1 MATIKLFDN
10 SEEGTNVYYEFDPET
25 KPLGEGGM
33 GKVFKGTRIDLNTGI
48 TRPVAIKFIFD
59 GLAASVIERARRE
72 ANIKI
77 KHENLVEMMGF
88 LTTENVNPRTGERVF
103 HYHVVSELLDGV
115 VLSDLLK
122 GVVTD
127 NEGKIIPFAEKMLNM
142 YHTDPFAFAVMI
154 VKNVLSGVMT
164 LHDRGYIHR
173 DIDPSNI
180 MITRDNKIKLIDFGI
195 AKLVKSLATQD
206 RSLTAAG
213 VFMGK
218 IEYAAPELVLGD
230 VKFQD
235 ETTDIYAI
243 GIMFYQLLTGKMPF
257 TGPKTEIMSAQLK
270 KEVPVKNVDNKM
282 ARQII
287 LKATN
292 KKQELRY
299 RGAAQFRAALDDL
312 ENNSGSSSL
321 PVSLPVNFDRKNWR
335 YIAAGA
341 GALVL
346 AALVWLLVSMLGGKK
361 ETTAGTEVNTNYQ
374 ETGIPEDVKVTEAII
389 LMKSATRYDYYALA
403 KINDKYKV
411 VKSQINY
418 EPGDKQVD
426 VVVSSDAAVN
436 QLNKV
441 DAIVEEIMSSSG
453 SAKIVFL
460 AQENLKSD
468 PNMAEF
474 DQKLGR
480 FNLNI
485 TYYSPDDY
493 PTQDDKMVVEFAKR
507 NEK

>member
-10 SEEGTNVYYEFDPET
+10 SEQGSNIYYEFDPDT

-33 GKVFKGTRIDLNTGI
+33 GKVYKGTRVDLNTGI
-48 TRPVAIKFIFD
+48 TRPVAIKFIFE
-59 GLAASVIERARRE
+59 GLPASVIERARRE

-88 LTTENVNPRTGERVF
+88 LTTEQVDPRTGEKIF

-115 VLSDLLK
+115 VLSDLIK
-122 GVVTD
+122 GVVTGND
-127 NEGKIIPFAEKMLNM
+127 GKVIPFAEKMLNL
-142 YHTDPFAFAVMI
+142 YHTDQFAFAVMV

-195 AKLVKSLATQD
+195 AKQVKSLATQD

-243 GIMFYQLLTGKMPF
+243 GIMFYQLLTGRIPF
-257 TGPKTEIMSAQLK
+257 NGPKTEIMSAQLK
-270 KEVPVKNVDNKM
+270 KEVPIRNVDNKM

-299 RGAAQFRAALDDL
+299 RGAAQFRAALDEL
-312 ENNSGSSSL
+312 ENNNGSSSI
-321 PVSLPVNFDRKNWR
+321 PVDFNRFNWK
-335 YIAAGA
+335 YIAAA
-341 GALVL
+341 GGVL
-346 AALVWLLVSMLGGKK
+346 AVAALVWLVVSMLGGKK
-361 ETTAGTEVNTNYQ
+361 ASTGGEDGIAYSQ
-374 ETGIPEDVKVTEAII
+374 ETVMPEDVKVTVAII

-403 KINDKYKV
+403 KVNGKYKV

-418 EPGDKQVD
+418 EPGDKQEN
-426 VVVSSDAAVN
+426 VVVSSDANVN
-436 QLNKV
+436 QINKV
-441 DAIVEEIMSSSG
+441 DAIVEEITSSFG
-453 SAKIVFL
+453 SAKIFFL
-460 AQENLKSD
+460 AQNNLKAD
-468 PNMAEF
+468 PTMEEF
-474 DQKLGR
+474 DKKLER

-485 TYYSPDDY
+485 TYFNPGDFPS
-493 PTQDDKMVVEFAKR
+493 QDDKMVTQFASSI
-507 NEK
+507 EK